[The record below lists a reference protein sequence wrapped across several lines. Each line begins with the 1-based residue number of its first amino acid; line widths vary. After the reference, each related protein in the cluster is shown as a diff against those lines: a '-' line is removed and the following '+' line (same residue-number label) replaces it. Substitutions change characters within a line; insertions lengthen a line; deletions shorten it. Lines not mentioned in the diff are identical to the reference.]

1 MSSAINVDFRYIY
14 RPSATLIKKMQIG
27 TEVSLEETHKS
38 HRSRIEMRAAI
49 LRAVRSETSPTR
61 IMRRA
66 NLSWNLLIEF
76 LPGIVARGLVRE
88 ITVGDRKSYSLTTRG
103 NDVLRVFD
111 LVRQE
116 LSEPGDSRAWTLDD
130 DDAVRSPEDFLAEL
144 DRLDRIGTGRASAR
158 LTAQAATA

>member
-1 MSSAINVDFRYIY
+1 
-14 RPSATLIKKMQIG
+14 MQS
-27 TEVSLEETHKS
+27 VSETGLEETHKS

-76 LPGIVARGLVRE
+76 LPGLVAKRLVRE
-88 ITVGDRKSYSLTTRG
+88 SATSDDRKSYSLTSRG
-103 NDVLRVFD
+103 NDVLRLFD

-116 LSEPGDSRAWTLDD
+116 LSEPGDSKAWTLEGDD
-130 DDAVRSPEDFLAEL
+130 SLPRSDGYLAEL
-144 DRLDRIGTGRASAR
+144 DPLEKVESSRAPER
-158 LTAQAATA
+158 LTATA